1 MTQGGFFEPK
11 RVHPAQLTI
20 VIAAHAAAITALAL
34 AKADFV
40 VPKIVRT
47 DVFFVPNPIDPP
59 EQRDR
64 RVPEKTVEQP
74 PLPVPDPLVRIDRI
88 EPPAIDN
95 PFAEPIVPRTFDP
108 PADPPRPIIEPV
120 RIEAQVDPRFA
131 DRLQPPYPLSEQ
143 RAGNEGSVKVRVRI
157 GTDGRVVSVEKVAAA
172 SDAFFEVTQRQA
184 LRQWRF
190 RPATLD
196 GKAIESVKV
205 MTVRFQL
212 ER

>member
-1 MTQGGFFEPK
+1 MTQGGFFESK

-20 VIAAHAAAITALAL
+20 VVAAHAAAITALAL

-47 DVFFVPNPIDPP
+47 NVFFVPDPVDPP
-59 EQRDR
+59 QRER
-64 RVPEKTVEQP
+64 QVPEKKVEQK
-74 PLPVPDPLVRIDRI
+74 PLPVLDPLVRIERI

-95 PFAEPIVPRTFDP
+95 PFNDPIAPQTFEP
-108 PADPPRPIIEPV
+108 PADPPKPMIEPV
-120 RIEAQVDPRFA
+120 RIEAQVDSRFV

-157 GTDGRVVSVEKVAAA
+157 GADGRVVSVEKLAAA
-172 SDAFFEVTQRQA
+172 SDAFFEVTQRHA

-190 RPATLD
+190 RPATVD
-196 GKAIESVKV
+196 GRAVESVKV
-205 MTVRFQL
+205 MSVRFQL

>member
-20 VIAAHAAAITALAL
+20 VIAVHAAAITALAL

-59 EQRDR
+59 EHRDR
-64 RVPEKTVEQP
+64 QVPQKVEQP
-74 PLPVPDPLVRIDRI
+74 PLPVLDPLVRIEHI
-88 EPPAIDN
+88 EPPAIDK
-95 PFAEPIVPRTFDP
+95 PFNDPIAAQTFDP
-108 PADPPRPIIEPV
+108 PADPPKPMIEPV
-120 RIEAQVDPRFA
+120 RVEAQVDPRFA

-157 GTDGRVVSVEKVAAA
+157 GADGRVVSVEKLAAA

-196 GKAIESVKV
+196 GKAVESVKV

>member
-1 MTQGGFFEPK
+1 MTQGGFFEP
-11 RVHPAQLTI
+11 RRIHPAQLTV
-20 VIAAHAAAITALAL
+20 VIAVHAAAITALAL

-47 DVFFVPNPIDPP
+47 DVFFVPNPVDPPPQRDKPAPQKKVEHVPLPVLGPVVPIDRIDPP
-59 EQRDR
+59 
-64 RVPEKTVEQP
+64 V
-74 PLPVPDPLVRIDRI
+74 
-88 EPPAIDN
+88 IDN
-95 PFAEPIVPRTFDP
+95 VFNDPIVVPRFDP
-108 PADPPRPIIEPV
+108 PADPPKPAVVPV

-143 RAGNEGSVKVRVRI
+143 RAGNEGIVKVRVRI
-157 GTDGRVVSVEKVAAA
+157 GADGRVVSVEKLAAA
-172 SDAFFEVTQRQA
+172 SDAFFEVTQRHA

-196 GKAIESVKV
+196 GRPVESVKV

>member
-11 RVHPAQLTI
+11 RVHPAQLTV

-47 DVFFVPNPIDPP
+47 DVFFVPNPVDPPPQRDEPAPQKKVEQVPLPALDPVVPIDRIDPP
-59 EQRDR
+59 
-64 RVPEKTVEQP
+64 V
-74 PLPVPDPLVRIDRI
+74 
-88 EPPAIDN
+88 IDN
-95 PFAEPIVPRTFDP
+95 PFNDPVVPQTFNPPVDP
-108 PADPPRPIIEPV
+108 PKPTIEPV
-120 RIEAQVDPRFA
+120 RIEAQVDARFA

-143 RAGNEGSVKVRVRI
+143 RAGNEGVVKVRVRI
-157 GTDGRVVSVEKVAAA
+157 GADGRVVSVEKIAAA
-172 SDAFFEVTQRQA
+172 SDAFFEATQRHA

-190 RPATLD
+190 KPATL
-196 GKAIESVKV
+196 GGSAVESVKV

>member
-47 DVFFVPNPIDPP
+47 HVFFVPDPVDPP
-59 EQRDR
+59 PQRDR
-64 RVPEKTVEQP
+64 QMPQKKVEQP
-74 PLPVPDPLVRIDRI
+74 PLPAVDPLVRIDRI
-88 EPPAIDN
+88 DPPAIAN
-95 PFAEPIVPRTFDP
+95 PFDNVIVPQTFDP
-108 PADPPRPIIEPV
+108 PAEPPKPMIEPV
-120 RIEAQVDPRFA
+120 RMEAQVDPRFA

-143 RAGNEGSVKVRVRI
+143 RAGNEGIVKVRVRI
-157 GTDGRVVSVEKVAAA
+157 GADGRVVSVEKVAAA
-172 SDAFFEVTQRQA
+172 SDAFFEVTQRHA

-190 RPATLD
+190 KPATLD
-196 GKAIESVKV
+196 GSAVESVKV